1 MNKYPESKVL
11 VTGHAD
17 KATGTA
23 EFNQMIS
30 EKRAKVVKDY
40 LISQGIAEDRI
51 TVKALGDTDN
61 PYTEKGDSPV
71 LNRVSICV
79 IE

>member
-1 MNKYPESKVL
+1 MNKYPNSKVL
-11 VTGHAD
+11 VTAHAD
-17 KATGTA
+17 KGTGTHQ
-23 EFNQMIS
+23 FNQMIS
-30 EKRAKVVKDY
+30 EKRAKVVKEY
-40 LISQGIAEDRI
+40 LVSQGIAEDRI
-51 TVKALGDTDN
+51 TIKAMGDSDN